1 MNKLNELSLHIPCM
15 QTKNYEK
22 NHNYSFNPTPPMF
35 EILYYNFDE
44 RMSSKKDKNKFI
56 FFVIVYL

>member
-1 MNKLNELSLHIPCM
+1 MSFPYTYLVCKLKIL
-15 QTKNYEK
+15 KK